1 MRAAY
6 GAMSNAGF
14 EETIGAVRAAL
25 SGEGFG
31 VLTEI
36 DLAATLRD
44 RIGAELDSY
53 VILGACN
60 PAFAMEAVRAE
71 PSVGVLLP
79 CNVVVRRDGDH
90 TVVEAMDPGIIAEM
104 GSSARL
110 AELAAEV
117 QVRIRRAVDAAVGG

>member
-6 GAMSNAGF
+6 GARSDAGF
-14 EETIGAVRAAL
+14 QETLEAVRAAL
-25 SGEGFG
+25 AGEGFG

-60 PAFAMEAVRAE
+60 PAFAMEAVRVE

-79 CNVVVRRDGDH
+79 CNVVVRREGDH

-117 QVRIRRAVDAAVGG
+117 QVRVRRAVDAVVGD